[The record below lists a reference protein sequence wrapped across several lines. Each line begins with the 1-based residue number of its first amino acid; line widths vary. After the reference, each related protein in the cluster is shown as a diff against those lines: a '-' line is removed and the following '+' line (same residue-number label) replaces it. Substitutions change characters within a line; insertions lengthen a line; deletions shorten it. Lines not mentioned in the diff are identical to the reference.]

1 MKLKKLL
8 ALLIFTAVAL
18 GLRLLERLIP
28 LPIALAGDTLGLANL
43 ITVVAVFLMKW
54 DDAAVVLA
62 LRVSVASLW
71 LGFAEFL
78 FSAGGGLCAFAVAV
92 GLKKLLPES
101 QIWIAGVLA
110 AISHSAGQ
118 LLVAA
123 ALRQTPYLLLYAP
136 VLLVFSLGIGL
147 VMGLCAQFLVR
158 RGSML
163 WKTVLE

>member
-28 LPIALAGDTLGLANL
+28 FPIALAGDTLGLANL

-62 LRVSVASLW
+62 LRVSLASLW

-78 FSAGGGLCAFAVAV
+78 FSAGGVAGLLCGA
-92 GLKKLLPES
+92 PETEKYRATC
-101 QIWIAGVLA
+101 I
-110 AISHSAGQ
+110 
-118 LLVAA
+118 
-123 ALRQTPYLLLYAP
+123 
-136 VLLVFSLGIGL
+136 
-147 VMGLCAQFLVR
+147 
-158 RGSML
+158 
-163 WKTVLE
+163 